1 MVRRG
6 DDPVAYFT
14 EGKPIKGDVMIRPVS
29 DIAFTPAVKAVQE
42 RFGSRAA
49 YARMEQAGGWAHA
62 ITPEL
67 AAFIAERDSFYL
79 GTANADG
86 QPYIQHRGGPAGFLK
101 VLDARTLAFADFRG
115 NKQYI
120 TVGTLAEN
128 DKAFIFLMD
137 YAQRQRVKVWG
148 RAHVVEDD
156 PELLAQLVDPDYK
169 GHPER
174 AIVFTVEA
182 WDANCPQH
190 IRPRDKADADAE
202 TLLVLRRRLDELEAE
217 NRAMHQ
223 QVAAYEQTIEGS
235 TPNR

>member
-1 MVRRG
+1 M
-6 DDPVAYFT
+6 T
-14 EGKPIKGDVMIRPVS
+14 RPVS

-42 RFGSRAA
+42 RFGSREA
-49 YARMEQAGGWAHA
+49 YARMERGSGWAQA

-79 GTANADG
+79 GTANAEG

-101 VLDARTLAFADFRG
+101 VLDAQTLAFADFRG

-120 TVGTLAEN
+120 TVGTLSEN

-137 YAQRQRVKVWG
+137 YAHRQRVKIWG
-148 RAHVVEDD
+148 RARVVEDD
-156 PELLAQLVDPDYK
+156 PELLTQLVDPDYK

-174 AIVFTVEA
+174 AMVFTVEA

-190 IRPRDKADADAE
+190 IRPRHGAEEAE
-202 TLLVLRRRLDELEAE
+202 TLLVLQRRLDELETE
-217 NRAMHQ
+217 NRALRQ
-223 QVAAYEQTIEGS
+223 QVAAYEQTAEGS
-235 TPNR
+235 TPRR

>member
-1 MVRRG
+1 M
-6 DDPVAYFT
+6 T
-14 EGKPIKGDVMIRPVS
+14 RPVS
-29 DIAFTPAVKAVQE
+29 DIAFTRAVKAVQA

-49 YARMEQAGGWAHA
+49 YARMEQAGGWAQT

-148 RAHVVEDD
+148 RARVVEDD
-156 PELLAQLVDPDYK
+156 SELMAKLVDPDYK
-169 GHPER
+169 GYPER
-174 AIVFTVEA
+174 AIVFIVEA

-190 IRPRDKADADAE
+190 IRPRDAADTDAE
-202 TLLVLRRRLDELEAE
+202 TLVALQRRLDALEAE
-217 NRAMHQ
+217 YRALRQ
-223 QVAAYEQTIEGS
+223 
-235 TPNR
+235 